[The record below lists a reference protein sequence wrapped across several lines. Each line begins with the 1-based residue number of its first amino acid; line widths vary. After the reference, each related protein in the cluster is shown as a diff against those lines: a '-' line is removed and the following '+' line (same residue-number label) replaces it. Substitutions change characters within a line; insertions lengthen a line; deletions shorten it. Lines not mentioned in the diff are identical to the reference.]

1 MGGRDVTPGPRIGLE
16 VQVRTRVLL
25 RMDLWEGSV
34 SRTGSEAGPG
44 FFGNGAY
51 PAPSRK
57 DRLMSKQNVAKII
70 ELVGSSDK
78 SWSEAADTAVQTA
91 SRSIK
96 NITGVEV
103 VAMTAHVDDGKIVTF
118 KSTVKVAFGV
128 ED

>member
-1 MGGRDVTPGPRIGLE
+1 MGVRDVTSGARIGPE
-16 VQVRTRVLL
+16 VCVRMQVQSRA
-25 RMDLWEGSV
+25 DFSEGSV

-44 FFGNGAY
+44 FFENGAD

-57 DRLMSKQNVAKII
+57 DRIMSKQNVAKII

-91 SRSIK
+91 SKSIK